1 MRTRLG
7 FLVLLALVPAL
18 MFFTNN
24 TDSVSKTGSDVIL
37 IGGTATSNGA
47 NTIKI
52 NVVAAENIMKT
63 VENSTVRIGKK
74 SFEIDAVSGHVTHM
88 DLTLKDTV
96 AYQIYLSFYEKTD
109 DGQYVEIPGS
119 EMNADRD
126 DFTLGVKKGLPVNAS
141 AATIKATVNAV
152 MTGMIAGTPTQK
164 WGAYNAV
171 MTGYGAPLLPLAQQ

>member
-1 MRTRLG
+1 MAVLRFFSNKTYSKMKDLLVVLIISLISLG
-7 FLVLLALVPAL
+7 FVVGPLDEMGQP
-18 MFFTNN
+18 N
-24 TDSVSKTGSDVIL
+24 
-37 IGGTATSNGA
+37 
-47 NTIKI
+47 
-52 NVVAAENIMKT
+52 VAAENIMKT

-152 MTGMIAGTPTQK
+152 MTGMIAGTPTQT

>member
-1 MRTRLG
+1 MKTRLI
-7 FLVLLALVPAL
+7 LLIMMAVVPAL
-18 MFFTNN
+18 MFFTNKV
-24 TDSVSKTGSDVIL
+24 DSVGASDSDAIL
-37 IGGTATSNGA
+37 IGGGDVNGT

-52 NVVAAENIMKT
+52 NVVRAENIMKT

-96 AYQIYLSFYEKTD
+96 AYQIYLTFYEKTD
-109 DGQYVEIPGS
+109 DGGYIEIPGS

-126 DFTLGVKKGLPVNAS
+126 DFTLGVTKGLPSNAS

>member
-1 MRTRLG
+1 MKAKLG
-7 FLVLLALVPAL
+7 YLMVLACMPVL
-18 MFFTNN
+18 MFFTT
-24 TDSVSKTGSDVIL
+24 TDENQSGEIR
-37 IGGTATSNGA
+37 IGGKPIGGGHGTT
-47 NTIKI
+47 TIN

-109 DGQYVEIPGS
+109 DGQYIEIPGS

-126 DFTLGVKKGLPVNAS
+126 DFTLGVKKGLPVNAT

-171 MTGYGAPLLPLAQQ
+171 MTGYGAPLIPLAQQ